1 MTYGREFFK
10 HIFTYQYITNSR
22 YDLLYL
28 LKFYVLHL
36 QDSIHI
42 FRFTYSKENQ
52 NFTATSSRE

>member
-42 FRFTYSKENQ
+42 FRFTYSKRN
-52 NFTATSSRE
+52 